1 MGDLLSMACGWG
13 RWLTDGLDSAVDTM
27 DDDDLFN
34 LTGYR
39 RKPPSEPETPMK

>member
-13 RWLTDGLDSAVDTM
+13 RCLTTGWDSAVDTM

-34 LTGYR
+34 LTGY
-39 RKPPSEPETPMK
+39 PEEASE